1 MQTLIT
7 PHKLLWYSIP
17 LLFILA
23 FVGRDNSIDL
33 QFNDT
38 YFIISLFDAGIVLS
52 FIAGLNGLLYYFL
65 RHKKLNH
72 TSVWVQVVMTISVCF
87 LLMISGLILKDW
99 VGTDYQR
106 FKIANQI
113 TYILIFLLLLSKIL
127 WIFALW
133 KIFREK

>member
-1 MQTLIT
+1 MNML
-7 PHKLLWYSIP
+7 PAPYKLLWYTIP

-33 QFNDT
+33 QYNDT
-38 YFIISLFDAGIVLS
+38 YFIISLFDAGLVLS
-52 FIAGLNGLLYYFL
+52 FIAGINGLLYYFL
-65 RHKKLNH
+65 RHKKTNH
-72 TSVWVQVVMTISVCF
+72 TLVWIQVVMTITVCM
-87 LLMISGLILKDW
+87 LCMISGLIWKDW
-99 VGTDYQR
+99 VGADYQR

-113 TYILIFLLLLSKIL
+113 TYILIFLLLLCKIL